1 MASAFKLDSIDI
13 ITNDS
18 STQAWG
24 ASVSGLGYT
33 FHNRLVYRTDSV
45 SGGSNKVHTYTKDT
59 GVTAVMVT
67 VTGGGGG
74 GGYGTSSYND
84 GGGGHAGGTAIRW
97 ITATD
102 NDSTPTSFLN
112 TTTVIVTV
120 GEGGSGS
127 SDGNGTTGGTT
138 SFGSFCSAT
147 GGGGGRHG
155 TNGAEYSDVGL
166 GSGGDLNLY
175 GGHGDG
181 HHPNSNVDEGGPGT
195 GGSSYW
201 GGGGGGANHYNSYS
215 PVAGRVP
222 GSGGGGGSH
231 SDGTYGPG
239 KDGAAGI
246 VVVDEYKGG

>member
-59 GVTAVMVT
+59 GVTAIMVT

-74 GGYGTSSYND
+74 GGFGTASYND

-112 TTTVIVTV
+112 TINVTVTV
-120 GEGGSGS
+120 GEGGAGS
-127 SDGNGTTGGTT
+127 SSGNGGTGGTT

-155 TNGAEYSDVGL
+155 TNSVQFSANGM
-166 GSGGDLNLY
+166 GSGGDLNIL
-175 GGHGDG
+175 
-181 HHPNSNVDEGGPGT
+181 E
-195 GGSSYW
+195 
-201 GGGGGGANHYNSYS
+201 
-215 PVAGRVP
+215 
-222 GSGGGGGSH
+222 
-231 SDGTYGPG
+231 
-239 KDGAAGI
+239 
-246 VVVDEYKGG
+246 

>member
-24 ASVSGLGYT
+24 SSVSGLGYT

-59 GVTAVMVT
+59 GVTAIMVT

-74 GGYGTSSYND
+74 GGAGTSAYND

-112 TTTVIVTV
+112 TTSVSVTV
-120 GEGGSGS
+120 GEGGAGS
-127 SDGNGTTGGTT
+127 SSCNGSTGGTT

-155 TNGAEYSDVGL
+155 TNQSVQYSANGM
-166 GSGGDLNLY
+166 GSGGDLNMAGGMG
-175 GGHGDG
+175 GGHHANEATD
-181 HHPNSNVDEGGPGT
+181 DGGPST
-195 GGSSYW
+195 GGASYW
-201 GGGGGGANHYNSYS
+201 GGGGGGANHYNS
-215 PVAGRVP
+215 VDATVGLVP
-222 GSGGGGGSH
+222 GSGGGGGTH
-231 SDGTYGPG
+231 TDHYGMA
-239 KDGAAGI
+239 GAAGI
-246 VVVDEYKGG
+246 VIVDEYKGG

>member
-1 MASAFKLDSIDI
+1 MASAFKLESIDI

-24 ASVSGLGYT
+24 SSVSGLGYT

-59 GVTAVMVT
+59 GVTAIMVT

-74 GGYGTSSYND
+74 GGAGTSAYID
-84 GGGGHAGGTAIRW
+84 GGGGNAGGSAIRW

-112 TTTVIVTV
+112 TTSVSVTV
-120 GEGGSGS
+120 GEGGAGS
-127 SDGNGTTGGTT
+127 SSGNGSTGGTT

-155 TNGAEYSDVGL
+155 TNQSVQYSVEWEADIMQMKQPMTEDQALEV
-166 GSGGDLNLY
+166 
-175 GGHGDG
+175 
-181 HHPNSNVDEGGPGT
+181 HPIGEE
-195 GGSSYW
+195 
-201 GGGGGGANHYNSYS
+201 
-215 PVAGRVP
+215 
-222 GSGGGGGSH
+222 
-231 SDGTYGPG
+231 
-239 KDGAAGI
+239 
-246 VVVDEYKGG
+246 VVVVLIIIIVLMQLLVLFQVQAEAVEHIPTIMVWLVPQALL